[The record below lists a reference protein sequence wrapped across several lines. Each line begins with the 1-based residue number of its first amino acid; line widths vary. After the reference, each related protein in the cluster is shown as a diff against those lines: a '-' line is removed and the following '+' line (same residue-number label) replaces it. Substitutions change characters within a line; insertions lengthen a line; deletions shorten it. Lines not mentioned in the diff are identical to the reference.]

1 MEEIAIRKARF
12 TEHQI
17 IAVLKSVE
25 AGRTVK
31 DVCREAGISEAS
43 YYNWKAKFGGMEAS
57 DIKKMKDL
65 EDENRRLKQM
75 FADLSLEC
83 RALKD
88 VIGKKALK
96 PAIKRELV
104 SYLTAQFAMSLR
116 QACRILSLSRTVFRY
131 QPDTQRD
138 EPVIMAL
145 TVAAERYP
153 RYGFKKLFQVL
164 RRQGKSWNHKRVH
177 RIYCLLKLNFRRKGK
192 QRLPVRNPVPLVTPE
207 AMNQSWSIDFMHDAL
222 VCGRRFRTFNVVDD
236 FNREAL
242 AIEIDLNIPAQRVV
256 RVLDRIVA
264 NRGYPLKMRMD
275 NGPELVSL
283 TLAQWA
289 QWAQWAEEHGVMLE
303 FIRPGKPTQNAFIE
317 RFNRTYRTEIL
328 DFYLF
333 RTLNEAREIT
343 ERWLAE
349 YNGERPH
356 ESLNNLTP
364 KEYRLMAETPE
375 ISKSAWN

>member
-88 VIGKKALK
+88 VIEKALK

-131 QPDTQRD
+131 QPDTRWD

-153 RYGFKKLFQVL
+153 QYGYKRFFQVL
-164 RRQGKSWNHKRVH
+164 RRQGN
-177 RIYCLLKLNFRRKGK
+177 
-192 QRLPVRNPVPLVTPE
+192 
-207 AMNQSWSIDFMHDAL
+207 A
-222 VCGRRFRTFNVVDD
+222 RT
-236 FNREAL
+236 
-242 AIEIDLNIPAQRVV
+242 I
-256 RVLDRIVA
+256 
-264 NRGYPLKMRMD
+264 
-275 NGPELVSL
+275 S
-283 TLAQWA
+283 
-289 QWAQWAEEHGVMLE
+289 
-303 FIRPGKPTQNAFIE
+303 AFTG
-317 RFNRTYRTEIL
+317 FT
-328 DFYLF
+328 
-333 RTLNEAREIT
+333 
-343 ERWLAE
+343 
-349 YNGERPH
+349 
-356 ESLNNLTP
+356 SC
-364 KEYRLMAETPE
+364 
-375 ISKSAWN
+375 

>member
-88 VIGKKALK
+88 VIEKALK

-153 RYGFKKLFQVL
+153 RYG
-164 RRQGKSWNHKRVH
+164 
-177 RIYCLLKLNFRRKGK
+177 YKGFSGPSQAG
-192 QRLPVRNPVPLVTPE
+192 QRPE
-207 AMNQSWSIDFMHDAL
+207 
-222 VCGRRFRTFNVVDD
+222 
-236 FNREAL
+236 
-242 AIEIDLNIPAQRVV
+242 P
-256 RVLDRIVA
+256 
-264 NRGYPLKMRMD
+264 
-275 NGPELVSL
+275 
-283 TLAQWA
+283 
-289 QWAQWAEEHGVMLE
+289 
-303 FIRPGKPTQNAFIE
+303 
-317 RFNRTYRTEIL
+317 
-328 DFYLF
+328 
-333 RTLNEAREIT
+333 
-343 ERWLAE
+343 
-349 YNGERPH
+349 
-356 ESLNNLTP
+356 
-364 KEYRLMAETPE
+364 
-375 ISKSAWN
+375 